1 MGYYVDSIDYTS
13 FKIDRDKFMAAVLKW
28 EEEHPG
34 EHISWCDRVS
44 DIAITAEEVLTR
56 FGFDITFDA
65 PASPDYQWITIEF
78 WGGDKMGS
86 TWEDMWEDMLA
97 PAAAPDTNTVWIMR
111 GEDGE
116 TWCEEIIGNE
126 HRQWPVEVIYDIKR
140 IVS

>member
-1 MGYYVDSIDYTS
+1 MGYYADAIEYTS

-28 EEEHPG
+28 EEEHPR

-44 DIAITAEEVLTR
+44 DVPITAEEVLTR

-78 WGGDKMGS
+78 WGGDKLGS
-86 TWEDMWEDMLA
+86 SWEEMWEDMLA
-97 PAAAPDTNTVWIMR
+97 FAAAPDTNIKWIMR
-111 GEDGE
+111 GEDGN

-126 HRQWPVEVIYDIKR
+126 HHQWQVTITYNIQKY
-140 IVS
+140 